1 MFKQLLTPVGGSLPL
16 SFLVAA
22 LPIAVVLVMLGVLRR
37 PAWQSSLAGL
47 IVGFLIAVLVWRFPV
62 GLALDSIAAG
72 AVFALWPVMWIV
84 FTALLLY
91 NVAVLS
97 GRFDAF
103 RNWVVDHLPNDRR
116 IVLVVVG
123 FCFGC
128 LLEGIAGFG
137 TPVAI
142 TSALLIMVGFPA
154 LEALTFTLIF
164 NTAPVAFG
172 ALGVPITVLGQ
183 VTGLPA
189 TSLGA
194 MIGRQLPFFAL
205 LLPFYVMAV
214 YGGMR
219 SVRALWP
226 VLLVAGGSFALT
238 QFISS
243 NLLNYALTDVLSSL
257 AALIVTLGFLRVWSP
272 RPEPEFAIRSRTVST
287 GRGAF
292 PRAVGADAARMTSTR
307 PNAGAV
313 PGWQGWLPWIVVS
326 VVVILWT
333 YLKISAIGA
342 QAIHWPGLHNQ
353 VSITLYDN
361 KPYAATWVFQPL
373 ATGTAIL
380 LAVII
385 TAGLVGLSPR
395 HFVQA
400 VVATWRQSRIA
411 ILTVALIIALAYLM
425 NYSGLSYTL
434 GLGAASAGIVFPL
447 LSPFLG
453 WVAVFLSGSD
463 TSGNALFGNLQV
475 VAAHQLHL
483 NPVLIA
489 ATNSSGGVMGKMI
502 SPQNIATG
510 VSVTDL
516 KGQEGVV
523 FARTF
528 KHSIALTV
536 LLGILVVLQQY
547 VVPWMIP

>member
-1 MFKQLLTPVGGSLPL
+1 MFHQLLTPIGGSLAL

-22 LPIAVVLVMLGVLRR
+22 LPIVVLLVMLGILR
-37 PAWQSSLAGL
+37 SLAGL
-47 IVGFLIAVLVWRFPV
+47 LTGLVTAVAGWHMPL
-62 GLALDSIAAG
+62 GLAVDSAAAG

-84 FTALLLY
+84 FNALLLY
-91 NVAVLS
+91 NIAVAS

-103 RNWVVDHLPNDRR
+103 RDWVIDHLPNDRR
-116 IVLVVVG
+116 IVLVVIG

-128 LLEGIAGFG
+128 LLEGISGFG

-142 TSALLIMVGFPA
+142 TSALLILLGFPP

-172 ALGVPITVLGQ
+172 ALGAPVTVLGQ

-189 TSLGA
+189 ATLGA

-205 LLPFYVMAV
+205 LLPFYVIAV
-214 YGGMR
+214 YGGLR

-226 VLLVAGGSFALT
+226 VLLVAGGSFAT
-238 QFISS
+238 GQFIAS
-243 NLLNYALTDVLSSL
+243 NYLDYALTDVFSSL
-257 AALIVTLGFLRVWSP
+257 VALIVTVGFLRVWQP
-272 RPEPEFAIRSRTVST
+272 APDPEFAV
-287 GRGAF
+287 
-292 PRAVGADAARMTSTR
+292 R
-307 PNAGAV
+307 PVLAV
-313 PGWQGWLPWIVVS
+313 PTARTLSAWQGWLPWIVVS
-326 VVVILWT
+326 VVVIVWT
-333 YLKISAIGA
+333 HFKIFAIA
-342 QAIHWPGLHNQ
+342 AHPIPWPGLHNRIA
-353 VSITLYDN
+353 ITLYKD
-361 KPYAATWVFQPL
+361 KPYAAIWTFQPL
-373 ATGTAIL
+373 ASGTGIL
-380 LAVII
+380 LSAII
-385 TAGLVGLSPR
+385 TAALVGVGPGR
-395 HFVQA
+395 FVHA
-400 VVATWRQSRIA
+400 IGATWRQSRIA
-411 ILTVALIIALAYLM
+411 ILTVALIVALAYVM
-425 NYSGLSYTL
+425 NYSGLNYTL
-434 GLGAASAGIVFPL
+434 GLGVASAGLLFPL

-475 VAAHQLHL
+475 VAANQLGL

-510 VSVTDL
+510 VSVTQL

-528 KHSIALTV
+528 KHSIALTL
-536 LLGILVVLQQY
+536 LLGLLVLVQQY
-547 VVPWMIP
+547 LTPWMIP

>member
-1 MFKQLLTPVGGSLPL
+1 MFHQSLTPVGGSLLL
-16 SFLVAA
+16 SFVVAA
-22 LPIAVVLVMLGVLRR
+22 LPIATVLVMLGVLRR
-37 PAWQSSLAGL
+37 PAWQASLGGLVAGL
-47 IVGFLIAVLVWRFPV
+47 LIAVLVWDLPA
-62 GLALDSIAAG
+62 GLALNSVAAG

-84 FTALLLY
+84 FNALLLY
-91 NVAVLS
+91 NIAVVS

-103 RNWVVDHLPNDRR
+103 RDWVVEHLPNDRR
-116 IVLVVVG
+116 VVLVVIG

-128 LLEGIAGFG
+128 LLEGISGFG

-142 TSALLIMVGFPA
+142 TSALLILVGFPP

-172 ALGVPITVLGQ
+172 ALGAPVTVLGQ

-189 TSLGA
+189 VTLGA
-194 MIGRQLPFFAL
+194 MIGRQLPFLAM
-205 LLPFYVMAV
+205 LLPFYVMAI

-226 VLLVAGGSFALT
+226 VLLVAGGSFAVG
-238 QFISS
+238 QFVSS
-243 NLLNYALTDVLSSL
+243 NYLDYALTDVLSSL
-257 AALIVTLGFLRVWSP
+257 TALSATLAFLRVWAP
-272 RPEPEFAIRSRTVST
+272 VDAPEFTMRSPGLATSGVGAEVVRT
-287 GRGAF
+287 RGA
-292 PRAVGADAARMTSTR
+292 SI
-307 PNAGAV
+307 V
-313 PGWQGWLPWIVVS
+313 PAWQGWVPWIVVS
-326 VVVILWT
+326 TVVIAWT
-333 YLKISAIGA
+333 HFKVFAYGQ
-342 QAIHWPGLHNQ
+342 QAIQWPGLHNQ
-353 VSITLYDN
+353 VLITLYND
-361 KPYAATWVFQPL
+361 KPYAAVWVFQPL

-380 LAVII
+380 LSAVI
-385 TAGLVGLSPR
+385 TAALVGVGPGR
-395 HFVQA
+395 FFECVGQ
-400 VVATWRQSRIA
+400 TWRQSRIA
-411 ILTVALIIALAYLM
+411 ILTVALIVGLAYLM
-425 NYSGLSYTL
+425 NYSGLNYTL
-434 GLGAASAGIVFPL
+434 GLGVASVGILFPL

-475 VAAHQLHL
+475 VAANQLGL
-483 NPVLIA
+483 NPTLIA

-528 KHSIALTV
+528 KHSIALTL
-536 LLGILVVLQQY
+536 LLGVLVVLQQY
-547 VVPWMIP
+547 VFSWMIP

>member
-1 MFKQLLTPVGGSLPL
+1 MFHQLLTPVGGSLLL
-16 SFLVAA
+16 SFVVAA
-22 LPIAVVLVMLGVLRR
+22 LPIATVLVMLGVLRR
-37 PAWQSSLAGL
+37 PAWQASLGGL
-47 IVGFLIAVLVWRFPV
+47 VVGLLIAVLIWDLPA
-62 GLALDSIAAG
+62 GLALDSVAAG

-84 FTALLLY
+84 FNALLLY
-91 NVAVLS
+91 NIAVVS

-103 RNWVVDHLPNDRR
+103 RDWVVAHLPNDRR
-116 IVLVVVG
+116 VVLVVIG

-128 LLEGIAGFG
+128 LLEGISGFG

-142 TSALLIMVGFPA
+142 TSALLILVGFPP

-172 ALGVPITVLGQ
+172 ALGAPVTVLGQ

-189 TSLGA
+189 VTLGA
-194 MIGRQLPFFAL
+194 MIGRQLPFLAM
-205 LLPFYVMAV
+205 LLPFYVMAL

-226 VLLVAGGSFALT
+226 VLLVAGGSFAVG
-238 QFISS
+238 QFVSS
-243 NLLNYALTDVLSSL
+243 NYLDYALTDVLSSL
-257 AALIVTLGFLRVWSP
+257 SALVATLAFLRVWSP
-272 RPEPEFAIRSRTVST
+272 AHAPEFTMNLPGSATPGLAT
-287 GRGAF
+287 RG
-292 PRAVGADAARMTSTR
+292 VGAEVVQARSEAT
-307 PNAGAV
+307 V
-313 PGWQGWLPWIVVS
+313 PAWQGWVPWIVVS
-326 VVVILWT
+326 VVVIIWT
-333 YLKISAIGA
+333 HFKIFAIGQ
-342 QAIHWPGLHNQ
+342 QAIPWPGLHNQ
-353 VSITLYDN
+353 VLITLYND
-361 KPYAATWVFQPL
+361 KPYAAVWTFQPL

-380 LAVII
+380 LSAVI
-385 TAGLVGLSPR
+385 TAALVGVGPGR
-395 HFVQA
+395 FFECVGQ
-400 VVATWRQSRIA
+400 TWRQSRIA
-411 ILTVALIIALAYLM
+411 IFTVALIVGLAYLM
-425 NYSGLSYTL
+425 NYSGLNYTL
-434 GLGAASAGIVFPL
+434 GLGVASVGILFPL

-475 VAAHQLHL
+475 VAANQLGL
-483 NPVLIA
+483 DPVLIA

-528 KHSIALTV
+528 KHSIVLTLV
-536 LLGILVVLQQY
+536 LGVLVVLQQY
-547 VVPWMIP
+547 VFPWMIP

>member
-1 MFKQLLTPVGGSLPL
+1 MFHQLLTPVAGSLPL
-16 SFLVAA
+16 SFVVAA
-22 LPIAVVLVMLGVLRR
+22 LPIVTVLVMLGVLRR
-37 PAWQSSLAGL
+37 PAWQASLGGL
-47 IVGFLIAVLVWRFPV
+47 VVGLLVAILVWQFPV
-62 GLALDSIAAG
+62 GLALDAVAAG

-84 FTALLLY
+84 VNALLLY
-91 NVAVLS
+91 NIAVVS

-103 RNWVVDHLPNDRR
+103 RDWVLEHLPDDRR
-116 IVLVVVG
+116 IVLVVIG

-128 LLEGIAGFG
+128 LLEGISGFG

-142 TSALLIMVGFPA
+142 TSALLIMVGFPP

-172 ALGVPITVLGQ
+172 ALGAPVTVLGQ

-189 TSLGA
+189 ATLGA
-194 MIGRQLPFFAL
+194 MIGRQLPFMAL
-205 LLPFYVMAV
+205 LLPFYVMAI
-214 YGGMR
+214 YGGRR

-226 VLLVAGGSFALT
+226 VLLVAGGSFALA
-238 QFISS
+238 QFVSS
-243 NLLNYALTDVLSSL
+243 NYLDYALTDVLSSL
-257 AALIVTLGFLRVWSP
+257 TALVATLGFLRVWSP
-272 RPEPEFAIRSRTVST
+272 APAPEFTMRLDGVRA
-287 GRGAF
+287 
-292 PRAVGADAARMTSTR
+292 RAVGADVVQAR
-307 PNAGAV
+307 AAV
-313 PGWQGWLPWIVVS
+313 PGWQGWIPWIVVS
-326 VVVILWT
+326 VVVIIWT
-333 YLKISAIGA
+333 HLKIFAIGQ
-342 QAIHWPGLHNQ
+342 QAIPWPGLHNE
-353 VSITLYDN
+353 VLITLYQD

-380 LAVII
+380 LSAII
-385 TAGLVGLSPR
+385 TAALVGVGPGR
-395 HFVQA
+395 FVQCIGQ
-400 VVATWRQSRIA
+400 TWKQSRIA
-411 ILTVALIIALAYLM
+411 ILTVALIVGLAYLM
-425 NYSGLSYTL
+425 NYSGLNYTL
-434 GLGAASAGIVFPL
+434 GLGVASVGIFFPL

-475 VAAHQLHL
+475 VAANQLGL

-528 KHSIALTV
+528 KHSIALTL
-536 LLGILVVLQQY
+536 LLGLLVVLQQY
-547 VVPWMIP
+547 VFPSMIP

>member
-1 MFKQLLTPVGGSLPL
+1 MFHQLLTPVGGSLTL

-22 LPIAVVLVMLGVLRR
+22 LPIIVVLVMLGVLRR
-37 PAWQSSLAGL
+37 PAWQASLAGL
-47 IVGFLIAVLVWRFPV
+47 VVGLLVAVTVWQMPV
-62 GLALDSIAAG
+62 GLALDSVVAG
-72 AVFALWPVMWIV
+72 AVFAAWPVMWIV
-84 FTALLLY
+84 VTALLLY
-91 NVAVLS
+91 NIAVAS

-103 RNWVVDHLPNDRR
+103 RDWILQHLPNDRR
-116 IVLVVVG
+116 VVLVVIG

-128 LLEGIAGFG
+128 LLEGISGFG

-142 TSALLIMVGFPA
+142 TSALLILVGFPP

-172 ALGVPITVLGQ
+172 ALGAPVTVLGS
-183 VTGLPA
+183 VTGLSPV
-189 TSLGA
+189 TLGA
-194 MIGRQLPFFAL
+194 MIGRQLPFLAM

-214 YGGMR
+214 YGGR
-219 SVRALWP
+219 KSVAALWP
-226 VLLVAGGSFALT
+226 VLLVAGGSFAVA
-238 QFISS
+238 QFVSS
-243 NLLNYALTDVLSSL
+243 NFIDYSLTDVLSSL
-257 AALIVTLGFLRVWSP
+257 ASLVVTLGFLQGW
-272 RPEPEFAIRSRTVST
+272 RPAFDPAYAVRGEFAR
-287 GRGAF
+287 
-292 PRAVGADAARMTSTR
+292 TSTTAA
-307 PNAGAV
+307 PMPSSIAV
-313 PGWQGWLPWIVVS
+313 PAWQGWLPWIIVS
-326 VVVILWT
+326 AVVIVWT
-333 YLKISAIGA
+333 HYTVFSIGA
-342 QAIHWPGLHNQ
+342 QAIPWPGLHNQ
-353 VSITLYDN
+353 VAITLYKD
-361 KPYAATWVFQPL
+361 KPYAAMYTFQPL

-380 LAVII
+380 LSTII
-385 TAGLVGLSPR
+385 TAALVGVGPARYLQCI
-395 HFVQA
+395 VQ
-400 VVATWRQSRIA
+400 TWRQARIA
-411 ILTVALIIALAYLM
+411 ILTVMLIVALAYLM
-425 NYSGLSYTL
+425 NYSGLTYTL
-434 GLGAASAGIVFPL
+434 GLGVASVGFLFPL

-475 VAAHQLHL
+475 VAANQLGL

-536 LLGILVVLQQY
+536 VLGLLVVLQQY
-547 VVPWMIP
+547 VVPWMIPG